1 MTSFTRAGATERSAC
16 GMTTW
21 RRICV
26 KERPM
31 ERAASIC
38 PTPMVLMPVMKF
50 SDPKDAPRSTVQS
63 TTLGS

>member
-1 MTSFTRAGATERSAC
+1 
-16 GMTTW
+16 
-21 RRICV
+21 
-26 KERPM
+26 M

-38 PTPMVLMPVMKF
+38 PTPMVCMPVMKF